1 MNSSSMLYRKA
12 THLSDKPDYL
22 SESQPKQDT
31 WRRKRPRGPATG
43 QSSRDYQS
51 AMSAKMTEKASMKQ
65 PMTKRELL
73 QLNHISIEHMKSRV
87 GEKMSSGHF
96 YGSMAQKRA

>member
-1 MNSSSMLYRKA
+1 
-12 THLSDKPDYL
+12 
-22 SESQPKQDT
+22 
-31 WRRKRPRGPATG
+31 
-43 QSSRDYQS
+43 
-51 AMSAKMTEKASMKQ
+51 MTEKATLKQ

-96 YGSMAQKRA
+96 YSSMARQRAQTTKGKGASRLNTRSEAAIG

>member
-1 MNSSSMLYRKA
+1 MRA
-12 THLSDKPDYL
+12 PT
-22 SESQPKQDT
+22 
-31 WRRKRPRGPATG
+31 TG

-51 AMSAKMTEKASMKQ
+51 AMSARMTEQATMKQ

-87 GEKMSSGHF
+87 GDKMNSVHL
-96 YGSMAQKRA
+96 YNNMAQRRAQTTKGMANRLKCRSEIGVESSLQD